1 MLALGPGRAV
11 LIQACLNAGTTRAE
25 HPAVPLTPAE
35 LAAEARD
42 LATYDVIRAAA
53 GMGADVRIGLEDT
66 TVLPDGTTA
75 AGNGDL
81 VAAAV
86 RLVRAG

>member
-1 MLALGPGRAV
+1 VTETA
-11 LIQACLNAGTTRAE
+11 
-25 HPAVPLTPAE
+25 
-35 LAAEARD
+35 
-42 LATYDVIRAAA
+42 
-53 GMGADVRIGLEDT
+53 
-66 TVLPDGTTA
+66 VLPDGTMA